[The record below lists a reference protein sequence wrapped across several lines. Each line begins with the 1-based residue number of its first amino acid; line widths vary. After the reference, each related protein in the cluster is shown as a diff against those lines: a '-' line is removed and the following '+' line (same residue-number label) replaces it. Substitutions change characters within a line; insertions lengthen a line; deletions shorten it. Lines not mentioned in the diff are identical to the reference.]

1 MLGGVGLG
9 VCADLKCWVAD
20 LKCLKTIRGC
30 WVGVLGRPNMLGSRS
45 KMLKMLGGVGLGVWG
60 RPKMLG
66 RRPKMF
72 KMLGGVGFWEFR
84 TFEFGIFDFG
94 IFDLGFWQLGCRP
107 RISNKVSLNV
117 ETEKSPPT

>member
-9 VCADLKCWVAD
+9 VL
-20 LKCLKTIRGC
+20 
-30 WVGVLGRPNMLGSRS
+30 
-45 KMLKMLGGVGLGVWG
+45 G

-66 RRPKMF
+66 RRP

-84 TFEFGIFDFG
+84 TFDFGIFVFWHFRFAFSILDLGIFDFG

-107 RISNKVSLNV
+107 KKLDL
-117 ETEKSPPT
+117 TLKPKKHTPT